1 MGIDDYIYES
11 IFSEKQKHY
20 VFYSLI
26 WEQFKE
32 DGFVIADEA
41 GREVDCIF
49 KAIAIKNLLGEFE
62 YRIYDEV
69 NETGFEDIV
78 NACADI
84 GIGDDEILEYC
95 EAQEEIDCSG
105 DFEAT
110 IINAL
115 EYISE
120 LVADKMLE
128 DYSDNDLF
136 DYMFTVTYDFEQDF
150 TFDFEDSDELLAFV
164 DSNQDRLDQYKEEYE
179 SVLDWVSGGMIC

>member
-11 IFSEKQKHY
+11 IFSEKPKFY
-20 VFYSLI
+20 VFYSLV

-32 DGFVIADEA
+32 DGFVITDEA
-41 GREVDCIF
+41 GKEVDCVF
-49 KAIAIKNLLGEFE
+49 KAVAIQNLLGEFE

-69 NETGFEDIV
+69 NETGYEDIV
-78 NACADI
+78 NALADV
-84 GIGDDEILEYC
+84 GISDDEILAYC
-95 EAQEEIDCSG
+95 EAHEEIDCTG

-110 IINAL
+110 VINAL

-128 DYSDNDLF
+128 DYSANDLF